1 MATANKTCDVFICHS
16 ARDAPLAR
24 EFALAFHGVGLESVA
39 AFDVPAGSDESDLIW
54 QAIAE
59 SRAILV
65 ILPPSGLTASMA
77 VEIGAAGAWNKPFHV
92 IVTEPATPIPAAL
105 KGAASYPSARI
116 DDVIKAI
123 GSAGEA
129 LSDDDRQCLIDL
141 YRKVDVSVDELTLQ
155 PMTLREIVDG
165 FRART
170 HKAVPGERLLTELL
184 RMRKRGVLSRGSRPL
199 RSKVED

>member
-24 EFALAFHGVGLESVA
+24 EFALAFQGVGLESVA
-39 AFDVPAGSDESDLIW
+39 AFDVPAGVDESDLLW

-59 SRAILV
+59 SRAVVV

-77 VEIGAAGAWNKPFHV
+77 VEIGAAGAWNKPLHV
-92 IVTEPATPIPAAL
+92 VVTEPATPVPLAL

-123 GSAGEA
+123 GAADET
-129 LSDDDRQCLIDL
+129 LSDNDRQCLVDL
-141 YRKVDVSVDELTLQ
+141 YRDVGVSVDELNLQ
-155 PMTLREIVDG
+155 AVTMAKIVNE

-170 HKAVPGERLLTELL
+170 HKAVPGERLLMELL
-184 RMRKRGVLSRGSRPL
+184 RMRKRGVLPRAAGPS
-199 RSKVED
+199 RSKADN